1 MGILGGKT
9 YLLTLDKPISFQYGD
24 RKCHNGSPAIRKQ
37 FKSSQISKQHLF
49 AVPTSLVQT

>member
-24 RKCHNGSPAIRKQ
+24 RKCHNGSPALRKQ
-37 FKSSQISKQHLF
+37 LKSSQISKQHLF
-49 AVPTSLVQT
+49 AVPSSLVQT